1 MPSVLYNKRT
11 QKSLVFYQL
20 EDNLDG
26 LPSGDVEG
34 FFEGSLIVIHEA
46 IDLMKVSKNV
56 LETYENLKGL
66 SENDNPVIGFYHL
79 TGQ

>member
-1 MPSVLYNKRT
+1 MYNKRNQT
-11 QKSLVFYQL
+11 SLVFYHL
-20 EDNLDG
+20 ENSNDG

-34 FFEGSLIVIHEA
+34 FFDGSLIVIHEA

-56 LETYENLKGL
+56 LETHGNLKGL

-79 TGQ
+79 K